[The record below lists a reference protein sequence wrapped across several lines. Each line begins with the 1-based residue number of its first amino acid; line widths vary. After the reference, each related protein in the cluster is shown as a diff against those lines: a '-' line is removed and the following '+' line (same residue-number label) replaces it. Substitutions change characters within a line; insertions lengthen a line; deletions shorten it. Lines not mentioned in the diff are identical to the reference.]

1 MESPVPYSRGLQKH
15 SLSSMKQG
23 RSGYD
28 SSDTETEFKEANWNE
43 FNRKIAELG
52 YDETRNMN
60 SLRPMRRHSSKFDP
74 EGLPPPRRHS
84 KSPFKTRRDGGNSKS
99 PTLGPLP
106 LPPGRNISPFS
117 KSERSHTASPFK
129 PARNDDL
136 LENDD
141 EAVGTHNKPKHRQ
154 FYNESYLETE
164 KPGYARALS
173 APRPRSKYKDQQI
186 IDDQQVKRRDG
197 RSRTPPLRRSITPRK
212 NEEGKHKNMPSVGEI
227 NEMVANAKLA
237 KIPVRHA
244 PIFDSTDSLPG
255 GDIFFSRDYA
265 AVSAQKIMS
274 GGLEN
279 HISPKSKL
287 FIEKKLD
294 PLQHKP
300 NVVHNYNTTGISSS
314 SMLTPATMVS
324 SSAVSRQ
331 TSHISDASGKSNGS
345 SWKFTANRRKSQTDT
360 WFSCIGKGSCS
371 TSKKSPERLRAFD
384 EASFIEKAFVVEN
397 LRQFWADKYQPLSLS
412 GFTCH
417 KQEALQ
423 LKHMASQEIV
433 PHVLLKG
440 PQGLGKKA
448 LTMALL
454 CDIYGD
460 AARNIFHEIKYFK
473 IQETRETQVAVPV
486 TSSPH
491 HVELNVHLEAN
502 ARYALMASVKQI
514 SSNHTVTPEI
524 STVNL
529 KPDYT
534 VLVLHDVDKA
544 DESIQ
549 HLIKWIMDCY
559 SDVCKLVLCCEDD
572 VNVLDAVKTRCHII
586 KLHAPVTHEVIEVLI
601 QISRKENFNLPMK
614 FAAKIANKSKQ
625 NLRKA
630 IMALEACKSHNYPFV
645 EDQPIA
651 IGWEYVLIELA
662 AEILADPSHKRLFLI
677 RGKLQKLLVEFVHP
691 KLILLKLIEQL
702 LKGVEANIKR
712 ELYYWHGYYE
722 KRLPDGTSAL
732 LKLEEFVAKFMSIHR
747 KTLHNRQ

>member
-1 MESPVPYSRGLQKH
+1 MESPVPYSRGLGKH
-15 SLSSMKQG
+15 SLSIMKQG

-28 SSDTETEFKEANWNE
+28 PSDTETELHEAPWNE
-43 FNRKIAELG
+43 FNKKNAELG
-52 YDETRNMN
+52 SDEVRNLN
-60 SLRPMRRHSSKFDP
+60 SVRLVRRQSSKFDP

-84 KSPFKTRRDGGNSKS
+84 KSPYKNRRDGKSSRS
-99 PTLGPLP
+99 PTPGPLP

-117 KSERSHTASPFK
+117 KSERRSNVSPFK
-129 PARNDDL
+129 LARGDDA
-136 LENDD
+136 LEND
-141 EAVGTHNKPKHRQ
+141 EQGAGSYNKPKHRQ
-154 FYNESYLETE
+154 FNNES
-164 KPGYARALS
+164 YARALS
-173 APRPRSKYKDQQI
+173 APRLRSKDKDQQI
-186 IDDQQVKRRDG
+186 KHDQRVSRRDG

-212 NEEGKHKNMPSVGEI
+212 DKDVHHKNTPSVGEI

-237 KIPVRHA
+237 KSPVRHA
-244 PIFDSTDSLPG
+244 PVFDSTDSLPG

-265 AVSAQKIMS
+265 AASAQKIKNS
-274 GGLEN
+274 ALEN
-279 HISPKSKL
+279 RINPKPKA
-287 FIEKKLD
+287 FTEKKPD
-294 PLQHKP
+294 PHHRY
-300 NVVHNYNTTGISSS
+300 NSNGVHNYNTTGVSSS
-314 SMLTPATMVS
+314 GMLTPTTMAS
-324 SSAVSRQ
+324 SSAISKQ
-331 TSHISDASGKSNGS
+331 SSHISDASGKSNGS
-345 SWKFTANRRKSQTDT
+345 SWRFTASRRKSQTDT
-360 WFSCIGKGSCS
+360 WFSCMKGSCS
-371 TSKKSPERLRAFD
+371 TGKKSPERLRAFD

-397 LRQFWADKYQPLSLS
+397 VRQFWADKYQPLSLN

-423 LKHMASQEIV
+423 LKHLASQEIF
-433 PHVLLKG
+433 PHILLKG

-454 CDIYGD
+454 CEIYGD
-460 AARNIFHEIKYFK
+460 AARNISHDLKYFK
-473 IQETRETQVAVPV
+473 IQETRSARVAVPI

-514 SSNHTVTPEI
+514 SSDHAVTPET

-534 VLVLHDVDKA
+534 VMVLYDVDKA

-572 VNVLDAVKTRCHII
+572 VSILDPVKTRCHII
-586 KLHAPVTHEVIEVLI
+586 TLDAPVTHEVMEVLI
-601 QISRKENFNLPMK
+601 QISRKENFDLPMK

-625 NLRKA
+625 NTRKA

-645 EDQPIA
+645 EDQPIP
-651 IGWEYVLIELA
+651 IGWEYVLVELA

-691 KLILLKLIEQL
+691 KLILLKLIEQF
-702 LKGVEANIKR
+702 LKSVEANVKK
-712 ELYYWHGYYE
+712 ELYYWHGYYD
-722 KRLPDGTSAL
+722 KRLPVGTSAL

-747 KTLHNRQ
+747 KTLQNRQ